1 MSTNRQEV
9 NGATVRADMGA
20 QLLVLKY
27 SLPSLALPSFHVCF
41 TTLLPSL
48 DRE

>member
-20 QLLVLKY
+20 QLLAAT
-27 SLPSLALPSFHVCF
+27 PQCGALVRALCC
-41 TTLLPSL
+41 TTKIGV
-48 DRE
+48 

>member
-20 QLLVLKY
+20 QLLAAKPQY
-27 SLPSLALPSFHVCF
+27 GALVRALRYKTKLTC
-41 TTLLPSL
+41 
-48 DRE
+48 